1 MNLEDGNA
9 TANIGLIEHH
19 LAIKAPW
26 AQQRRI
32 KHIGT
37 VGSCNDNNI
46 RMFIKAIQFNKQLVE
61 RLLTFIITT
70 HTRVVSLAAYSV
82 NLIDEDDAWRMFFSL
97 FKKIAHSRSSNTYA
111 HLYKFTAANAVDSHI
126 SGSEFVE
133 MFVGVGAARV
143 RDLFKEAK

>member
-9 TANIGLIEHH
+9 TANIGVIEHH
-19 LAIKAPW
+19 LEFKAPR

-32 KHIGT
+32 KRIGT

-70 HTRVVSLAAYSV
+70 HTRVVSLAAYSI

-97 FKKIAHSRSSNTYA
+97 FKKIAHARTSTPYQ
-111 HLYKFTAANAVDSHI
+111 HLSKFTPTNPV
-126 SGSEFVE
+126 
-133 MFVGVGAARV
+133 
-143 RDLFKEAK
+143 